1 MTFLI
6 STALLWSVF
15 NSVAVILQPLIE
27 PFGFTQSD
35 SGSFGGLTM
44 LSGLFGAAV
53 WGGYTQ
59 KTRKY
64 RKAILICSAVS
75 FLSLSATTGMLY
87 T

>member
-1 MTFLI
+1 
-6 STALLWSVF
+6 
-15 NSVAVILQPLIE
+15 
-27 PFGFTQSD
+27 
-35 SGSFGGLTM
+35 M

-64 RKAILICSAVS
+64 RKSILICSAVS